1 MPKRPITFDTVREIA
16 LAIPGVEDGAAYG
29 SPALKVRGKLL
40 ACIPV
45 NRSAEPGSLAVRVEL
60 DDRAELLAAAPEI
73 YYVTDHYRP
82 YPVVL
87 VRLSRIDA
95 GMLRDLLGMA
105 HKFVTRSAS
114 RARKKGRRSRNSPRR
129 SSF

>member
-1 MPKRPITFDTVREIA
+1 MAKRAITFDTVREIA
-16 LAIPGVEDGAAYG
+16 LALPGVEDGAAYG

-45 NRSAEPGSLAVRVEL
+45 NRSAEPGSLMVRVDP
-60 DDRAELLAAAPEI
+60 DDRAELLAAASDI

-82 YPVVL
+82 YPAVL

-95 GMLRDLLGMA
+95 GMLRDLLGTA
-105 HKFVTRSAS
+105 HRFVTRSAS
-114 RARKKGRRSRNSPRR
+114 SERKKGQGPRNSSR
-129 SSF
+129 SSLF